1 MIEIIDFTES
11 PKPNKRF
18 RITLDLSGT
27 GDKIKHWDF
36 GAKSG
41 RTYIDEGNEVKRANY
56 LKRHCANPTERTRI
70 ENVIPSPALFSAVLL
85 WGHSTDL
92 IENIKHLNSLFKQKK

>member
-1 MIEIIDFTES
+1 MVEIIDFTES

-18 RITLDLSGT
+18 RITLEDGS
-27 GDKIKHWDF
+27 HWDF

-41 RTYIDEGNEVKRANY
+41 QTYIDEGNETKRANY
-56 LKRHCANPTERTRI
+56 LKRHLANPTERKRI

-92 IENIKHLNSLFKQKK
+92 IENIKHLNSLLKEK

>member
-1 MIEIIDFTES
+1 MVEIIDFTES

-18 RITLDLSGT
+18 RITL
-27 GDKIKHWDF
+27 GDGNTEKHWDF

-41 RTYIDEGNEVKRANY
+41 RTYIDEGNEAKRANY
-56 LKRHCANPTERTRI
+56 LKRHLANPTERKRI
-70 ENVIPSPALFSAVLL
+70 ENIIPSPALFSAVLL

-92 IENIKHLNSLFKQKK
+92 IENIKHLNSLLKEK

>member
-11 PKPNKRF
+11 PKPLKRF
-18 RITLDLSGT
+18 RITLDLDG
-27 GDKIKHWDF
+27 KEKHWDF

-41 RTYIDEGNEVKRANY
+41 RTYIDEGNELKRTNY
-56 LKRHCANPTERTRI
+56 LKRHLANPAERNRI
-70 ENVIPSPALFSAVLL
+70 ENIIPSPALFSAVLL

-92 IENIKHLNSLFKQKK
+92 IENIKHLNSLLQKKK